1 MNQPSKS
8 TFCTVSV
15 VCCLLALAVAV
26 VFGQTVQH
34 DFINFD
40 DDIYVYNNPHIAHG
54 FTGHALA
61 WSFSTFHASN
71 WHPLTWLSHALDCQ
85 LYGAQNAAGHHLTNV
100 ALHAIVAVLLLLL
113 LWQMT
118 GDLWPSA
125 FVAAVFA
132 LHPLRAES
140 VAWVAE
146 RKDLLCGLFFI
157 LTLAAYVHYVRHP
170 FAWGRH
176 LLVLGAFALGLMAKP
191 MLVTLP
197 FLLLLLDY
205 WPLGRMSA
213 LKLASPKT
221 WRALL
226 VEKIPLLALAAASC
240 AVTPLAQRQAMIPM
254 DVVPLSARIANAVV
268 AYVAYIGQFFYPSG
282 LAVFYPYPSEGLP
295 TWKIVVGVAAL
306 VIVSAVALLG
316 RRRMPYLFVGWF
328 WYLGMLVPVIGLM
341 QVGSQAMAD
350 RYTYLPQIGLCV
362 ALAWGAAKLAA
373 GWRYERWA
381 YGVASALVLVCLA
394 TCAYR
399 RTAFWRNNE
408 TLWNRA
414 IACTTGNVFAHNNL
428 GAALASEKNVDAAI
442 AHFRKATAI
451 APTFAISYE
460 NLGVALEA
468 SGKSEEAAAA
478 YRRAELSPY
487 FKAIAQYQK
496 ALKIRP
502 NSCLVHNNL
511 GNALAACGHVDEATA
526 EYRTALKI
534 NPNYASAHS
543 NLANILAG
551 QGRNDE
557 AIAEYKKA
565 IALDPNRADAHN
577 NFGAVLAD
585 QGRLGEAIAK
595 FQKALDIEP
604 DFADAHG
611 NLGTA
616 LSKQGKIADAMIH
629 WREAVR
635 LQPSNPR
642 AVNRLAWAMAT
653 RPEPSIRNGA
663 EAVELAQWAVQLS
676 HSHEPVPLDTLAAA
690 YAQVGRFADAT
701 KTAKKALDLA
711 SRRADKELAA
721 SIKTKIALYEAHT
734 PFLDEGRPSPA
745 VRSPSEREKT
755 Q

>member
-1 MNQPSKS
+1 MTDENPR
-8 TFCTVSV
+8 TNWCTVSV

-40 DDIYVYNNPHIAHG
+40 DDVYVYNNPHIAHG
-54 FTGHALA
+54 LTGHALA

-85 LYGAQNAAGHHLTNV
+85 LYGAHNAAGHHLTNV
-100 ALHAIVAVLLLLL
+100 ALHAAVAVLLLLL

-140 VAWVAE
+140 VAWVSE

-170 FAWGRH
+170 FAWGRY

-213 LKLASPKT
+213 LELSSPKT
-221 WRALL
+221 WRGLV

-268 AYVAYIGQFFYPSG
+268 AYVAYIGQFFYPAG

-295 TWKIVVGVAAL
+295 AWKVVLGMVVL

-362 ALAWGAAKLAA
+362 ALAWAPPNLPPA
-373 GWRYERWA
+373 GDTSV
-381 YGVASALVLVCLA
+381 G
-394 TCAYR
+394 
-399 RTAFWRNNE
+399 RTASPRRWRWRVWRPAPISRPLSGATTKPSGTAPSHAVRT
-408 TLWNRA
+408 TLW
-414 IACTTGNVFAHNNL
+414 
-428 GAALASEKNVDAAI
+428 S
-442 AHFRKATAI
+442 
-451 APTFAISYE
+451 APIWA
-460 NLGVALEA
+460 
-468 SGKSEEAAAA
+468 
-478 YRRAELSPY
+478 
-487 FKAIAQYQK
+487 
-496 ALKIRP
+496 
-502 NSCLVHNNL
+502 
-511 GNALAACGHVDEATA
+511 
-526 EYRTALKI
+526 
-534 NPNYASAHS
+534 
-543 NLANILAG
+543 
-551 QGRNDE
+551 
-557 AIAEYKKA
+557 
-565 IALDPNRADAHN
+565 
-577 NFGAVLAD
+577 
-585 QGRLGEAIAK
+585 
-595 FQKALDIEP
+595 
-604 DFADAHG
+604 
-611 NLGTA
+611 
-616 LSKQGKIADAMIH
+616 
-629 WREAVR
+629 
-635 LQPSNPR
+635 PR
-642 AVNRLAWAMAT
+642 
-653 RPEPSIRNGA
+653 
-663 EAVELAQWAVQLS
+663 
-676 HSHEPVPLDTLAAA
+676 
-690 YAQVGRFADAT
+690 
-701 KTAKKALDLA
+701 
-711 SRRADKELAA
+711 
-721 SIKTKIALYEAHT
+721 
-734 PFLDEGRPSPA
+734 
-745 VRSPSEREKT
+745 
-755 Q
+755 